1 MPANRHKIS
10 YEVLNRHEDLHY
22 PPEFEVH
29 ATPKELQDFAASGY
43 LIRKQL
49 FQGEALTRLQE
60 ATDTLEAAEWDRHC
74 KNRPKDRSWGIILR
88 HLMDKDPVFLELLKY
103 PPVLSVCRAM
113 MGPLVRLRGLTARIS
128 FPGAEVQETNW
139 HQHMRV
145 VSKPLPPW
153 FSQPHAIDALIY
165 LDDIDDDTGPVCI
178 VPGSHTW
185 LDRHPDHQIFESI
198 KGEKVLHVPA
208 GSVVMIHGNLW
219 HRAMPTLRK
228 KRRMLIL
235 GYTPTWLR
243 KSPHGGPTPADG
255 LTAKLLQD
263 CDEEAKELLGIGGY
277 S

>member
-10 YEVLNRHEDLHY
+10 YEVLNRHEALHY

-29 ATPKELQDFAASGY
+29 ATPEELQDFAASGY
-43 LIRKQL
+43 LIREQL
-49 FQGEALTRLQE
+49 FQGKALSRLQE
-60 ATDTLEAAEWDRHC
+60 ATDRLDDAEGDRHR
-74 KNRPKDRSWGIILR
+74 KHRPKDRSWGIILR

-165 LDDIDDDTGPVCI
+165 LDDINDDTGPVCV

-185 LDRHPDHQIFESI
+185 LDRHPDHQIFASI
-198 KGEKVLHVPA
+198 EGEKVLRVPA

-243 KSPHGGPTPADG
+243 KSPHGGPPPADG
-255 LTAKLLQD
+255 LTAELLQD
-263 CDEEAKELLGIGGY
+263 CDEETKELLGIGGY